1 MEPEE
6 AEDVRALLQYGPD
19 TAGGLMTSEPI
30 VLSADATVA
39 EALAL
44 IRRHELHPALAA
56 AVFITLPP
64 YETPTGRLLGTVHFQ
79 RMLRYPP
86 HERLGAIIDDT
97 LDPVPATASAAEV
110 ARMLASYNL
119 VSLPVVDQ
127 ARRLVGAV
135 SVDDVLDY
143 LLPDDWRSHDGDDE
157 PARRRS
163 RRRPRASRGGADGT
177 VSRASR
183 RWTRPA
189 DARACCSRNP
199 QPSRDRFGR
208 FSEAFARGMGTSGLP
223 DRHDDLRGGVAAVEH
238 RSRRRSCSSTRAR
251 RTSRC

>member
-1 MEPEE
+1 
-6 AEDVRALLQYGPD
+6 
-19 TAGGLMTSEPI
+19 MTTEPI

-56 AVFITLPP
+56 AVFVTLPP

-143 LLPDDWRSHDGDDE
+143 LLPEDWRSHDDDDE
-157 PARRRS
+157 PGRAARR
-163 RRRPRASRGGADGT
+163 RRRPRASRGGADGPAVAPGLARRAPRPLGHAAAHRRSPRAT
-177 VSRASR
+177 ASAGSPRRSRAG
-183 RWTRPA
+183 WAP
-189 DARACCSRNP
+189 RA
-199 QPSRDRFGR
+199 
-208 FSEAFARGMGTSGLP
+208 
-223 DRHDDLRGGVAAVEH
+223 
-238 RSRRRSCSSTRAR
+238 SSSA
-251 RTSRC
+251 